1 VWCCK
6 ASGTTGRRQ
15 PSPVPAISSFVAGSL
30 FLAHA
35 ARNTRLCTAP
45 VAAVRGV
52 RMKAIHIIA
61 GLLALITGAVA
72 LYAAK
77 GSKVHRKSGR
87 VFAIAM
93 LVMSSTG
100 AVMAIFMKPNRVNV
114 MAGVLTFYLVSTG
127 LLTMLRSVDQS
138 RRLLACLMAVALTGG
153 AFAFAMALQAV
164 NSPNGTVD
172 GIPAPPLFMFG
183 FVGILAGLLDVRV
196 LVARKIEGAHRI
208 ARHLWRMT
216 FSMWIATMSFFIG
229 QPKVFPEPLRH
240 MIGVRAIPVV
250 IVLLLMFYWLGRTYI
265 KRDRPAVFRN
275 MPEVSR

>member
-1 VWCCK
+1 
-6 ASGTTGRRQ
+6 
-15 PSPVPAISSFVAGSL
+15 
-30 FLAHA
+30 
-35 ARNTRLCTAP
+35 
-45 VAAVRGV
+45 
-52 RMKAIHIIA
+52 MKAIHIIA
-61 GLLALITGAVA
+61 GLLALIAGAVA

-77 GSKVHRKSGR
+77 GQKVHRKSGM

-114 MAGVLTFYLVSTG
+114 VAGVLTFYLVSTG
-127 LLTMLRSVDQS
+127 LLTVMRSVDQS

-153 AFAFAMALQAV
+153 AFAFAMALQAM

-172 GIPAPPLFMFG
+172 GIPAPPLFMFAV
-183 FVGILAGLLDVRV
+183 VGTLAGLLDVRV
-196 LVARKIEGAHRI
+196 LVARKIEGAHRL

-216 FSMWIATMSFFIG
+216 FAMWIATMSFFIG

-250 IVLLLMFYWLGRTYI
+250 VVLLVMLYWLGRIYV
-265 KRDRPAVFRN
+265 KRNLPATRRTPPVGTEIR
-275 MPEVSR
+275 